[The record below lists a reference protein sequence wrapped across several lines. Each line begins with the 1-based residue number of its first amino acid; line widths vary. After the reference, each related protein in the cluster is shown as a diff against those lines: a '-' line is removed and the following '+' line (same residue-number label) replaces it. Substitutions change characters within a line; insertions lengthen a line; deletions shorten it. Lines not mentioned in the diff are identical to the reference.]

1 MRAIRAIPRPQ
12 TANRPA
18 PRRRAARA
26 GTAATALTALA
37 LLAAGCGGGSPSSG
51 VAHLGT
57 STAASTSSA
66 GSGSG
71 SSAGSGS
78 GSSSSEAPDSQA
90 VAFAACMRA
99 HGVPDFPD
107 PRVSTSGSEVKVAI
121 GVTPAITG
129 NPHFKSA
136 QQACNKLLP
145 GGGSGPSSNS
155 QISPQEQS
163 QYLKAAACIRTHGIP
178 NFPDPTFSGGGVHVS
193 QKGIDLHSPQARAA
207 EEACQSLIP
216 GGLHGNR

>member
-26 GTAATALTALA
+26 GAAATALTALA

-66 GSGSG
+66 GSGG
-71 SSAGSGS
+71 A
-78 GSSSSEAPDSQA
+78 SSSGGAPDSQA
-90 VAFAACMRA
+90 VAYSACMRT

-107 PRVSTSGSEVKVAI
+107 PRVSTSGGEVKVAI

-129 NPHFKSA
+129 NPHFESA
-136 QQACNKLLP
+136 QQACSKLLP